1 VIHLLPRL
9 PESEDIPVLL
19 TEHVADEVVLV
30 QPLHDDDNGAAT
42 LVVEPAVKRVIVPLV
57 GGSSLRVG
65 ERLLRLQ
72 RIVDDDDVGA
82 PSSQHASGRGRE
94 PVALTGGDEFL
105 HRLAV
110 RRQAG
115 RKGLAI
121 PPAHHD
127 AAAVAGE
134 LIGEILGVADA
145 QELG

>member
-1 VIHLLPRL
+1 V
-9 PESEDIPVLL
+9 S
-19 TEHVADEVVLV
+19 DEVVLV
-30 QPLHDDDNGAAT
+30 QPLHDDDNGAVT
-42 LVVEPAVKRVIVPLV
+42 LVVEQAIQGVIVPLV
-57 GGSSLRVG
+57 GGLSLRVG

-82 PSSQHASGRGRE
+82 PSSQHASGRGSE
-94 PVALTGGDEFL
+94 PVALTGGDGLL

-115 RKGLAI
+115 RKGLTV

-127 AAAVAGE
+127 AATIAGE